1 MGDGALRRERS
12 ELEGYGGRSCACRRQ
27 LPHHDTSQQYDVQTG
42 PYIMTKVCKWKGKGG
57 VVGGGDDEE
66 RKEKEMGEGSRV
78 Q

>member
-1 MGDGALRRERS
+1 
-12 ELEGYGGRSCACRRQ
+12 
-27 LPHHDTSQQYDVQTG
+27 
-42 PYIMTKVCKWKGKGG
+42 MTKVCKWKGKGG